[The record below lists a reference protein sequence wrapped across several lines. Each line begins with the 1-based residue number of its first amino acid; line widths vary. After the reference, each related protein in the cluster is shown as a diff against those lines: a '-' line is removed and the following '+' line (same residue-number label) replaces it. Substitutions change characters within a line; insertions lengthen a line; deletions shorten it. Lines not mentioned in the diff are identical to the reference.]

1 MARDRDDYEDDD
13 RPARRSSGGGG
24 SGELGPL
31 DKMYRDTNVV
41 ILVLFGICC
50 GIIAFVLSL
59 VCFLTAKDPTAKSNA
74 KLVMIVGIIMF
85 VIGIA
90 LNVLG
95 VLGGLAGGGR

>member
-1 MARDRDDYEDDD
+1 MSRDFDD
-13 RPARRSSGGGG
+13 RPART
-24 SGELGPL
+24 GELGPL

-59 VCFLTAKDPTAKSNA
+59 VAFLTAKDPVAKSNA

-85 VIGIA
+85 VIGIL

-95 VLGGLAGGGR
+95 VLGGLAGGAR